1 MAIATTDTIADEDLV
16 VRFRTD
22 RDRRAFAELLTRF
35 RPVFGALASKFFL
48 PGADR
53 DDVEQEILI
62 GFTKAVRDFDP
73 QNGLAFASFA
83 RGCVKRHLITSIRNA
98 NRNKHQ
104 ALTQAHRLDAPV
116 DGVDEGAATFGDQ
129 LAGEAD
135 DPAVALAR
143 RDEFEMLGAILGIG
157 VSPHQLEL
165 LLARLD
171 TDHVPEVASRL
182 VATGDGSSGTALT
195 LAEAEVLLYR
205 MLEVPYVEVAQRM
218 SKDAKY
224 VDNCFQRVRRKARE
238 ALRQTR
244 EATNV

>member
-1 MAIATTDTIADEDLV
+1 MAIATVDNIADEDLV
-16 VRFRTD
+16 VRFRAH

-35 RPVFGALASKFFL
+35 RPIFGALASKFFL

-73 QNGLAFASFA
+73 ENGLAFSSFA

-104 ALTQAHRLDAPV
+104 TLTKAQRLDAPI
-116 DGVDEGAATFGDQ
+116 DATDDDAATFGERLPGDV
-129 LAGEAD
+129 D
-135 DPAVALAR
+135 DPAVALVR
-143 RDEFEMLGAILGIG
+143 RDEFDMLGTILGIG

-165 LLARLD
+165 ILARLD
-171 TDHVPEVASRL
+171 ADHVPEVASRL
-182 VATGDGSSGTALT
+182 VSAGDGSSGTALT

-205 MLEVPYVEVAQRM
+205 MLEIPYVDVAQRM
-218 SKDAKY
+218 GRDAKY

-244 EATNV
+244 EASKV

>member
-1 MAIATTDTIADEDLV
+1 MAIATIEDVGDEQLV
-16 VRFRTD
+16 GRFRSD
-22 RDRRAFAELLTRF
+22 RDRAAFAELLTRF
-35 RPVFGALASKFFL
+35 RPVFSALSSKFFL

-53 DDVEQEILI
+53 DDVEQEVLI

-73 QNGLAFASFA
+73 ENGLAFASFA

-116 DGVDEGAATFGDQ
+116 DATDDDAATFGER
-129 LAGEAD
+129 LAGDSD
-135 DPAVALAR
+135 DPATALVR
-143 RDEFEMLGAILGIG
+143 HTEFEMLGAILGIG
-157 VSPHQLEL
+157 VSPPQLEL

-171 TDHVPEVASRL
+171 ADHVPEVASRL

-205 MLEVPYVEVAQRM
+205 MLELPYVDVATRM
-218 SKDAKY
+218 GKDTKY

-244 EATNV
+244 EASAV